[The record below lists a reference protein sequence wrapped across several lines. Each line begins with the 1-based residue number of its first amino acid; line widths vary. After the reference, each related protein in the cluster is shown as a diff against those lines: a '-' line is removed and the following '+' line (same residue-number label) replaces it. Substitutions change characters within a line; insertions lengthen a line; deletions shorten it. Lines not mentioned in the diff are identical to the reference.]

1 MTILIT
7 GGAGYIG
14 ATVCAALAD
23 AGHTPIILD
32 SLVTGHKPFTRG
44 HAFYKGDIAN
54 AKTLKKIKQN
64 HPEVTTCIHFAART
78 IVPES
83 VENPALYYQ
92 ENVAKSITLFS
103 ELHRLGFENVI
114 FSSSAAVYG
123 ETGETA
129 AEMVTEETP
138 AAPLNPYANT
148 KLATEMALKDFCE
161 AGYFRGTALRYF
173 NPIGADPRMRTGPF
187 KANPS
192 HLLGRLM
199 DVAAGNAAELPLFG
213 NDWPTPDGYA
223 IRDFIHVWDLAQ
235 AHVRVAE
242 NAEKLH
248 RYSPYE
254 TLNLGTGKGTSVMDF
269 VRAFESISGK
279 KIPTKQTKRRPGD
292 TAGAFACCGKAEI
305 LLGWKAELSVEEAI
319 RHAIIWEGVRKNA

>member
-1 MTILIT
+1 MKILIT

-32 SLVTGHKPFTRG
+32 SLATGHKPFTKG
-44 HAFYKGDIAN
+44 HVFCKGDIAN
-54 AKTLKKIKQN
+54 AKRLKKIKQD
-64 HPEVTTCIHFAART
+64 HPDITTCIHFAARA
-78 IVPES
+78 IVQES
-83 VENPALYYQ
+83 VENPTLYYT
-92 ENVAKSITLFS
+92 ENVAKSIALFS
-103 ELHRLGFENVI
+103 ELHQLGFKNVI

-123 ETGETA
+123 ETAST
-129 AEMVTEETP
+129 MVTEETP

-148 KLATEMALKDFCE
+148 KLATEMVLKDCCE

-173 NPIGADPRMRTGPF
+173 NPIGADPKMRTGPF
-187 KANPS
+187 KVNPS

-199 DVAAGNAAELPLFG
+199 DVAAGKTPEFQLFG
-213 NDWPTPDGYA
+213 DDWPTPDGYA

-248 RYSPYE
+248 RYKPYE

-269 VRAFESISGK
+269 VKAFESISGK
-279 KIPTKQTKRRPGD
+279 KIPIKQTKRRPGD
-292 TAGAFACCGKAEI
+292 TAGAFACCGKAEV
-305 LLGWKAELSVEEAI
+305 LLGWKAERTVEEAI
-319 RHAIIWEGVRKNA
+319 RHALIWEEVRKT